1 MLNRTSYP
9 IILLRM
15 PGAVRKPSRRALVCL
30 LAFAGALSASPPGG
44 SRHPDL
50 LQAHLDSE
58 PRTLDPI
65 LTTDTS
71 GHVVESLLFTPLV
84 GFDRKLSP
92 VAGLAQS
99 WSTSLDSRSFSF
111 QLDPRATFDDGTPVT
126 ARDVRFTI
134 ERIRDPSV
142 PAVARKS
149 DFEDL
154 ESVETVSD
162 RAVRVRF
169 SRPYSER
176 LLAFDLPILPEHVFR
191 GGQKAARE
199 YGRRPVG
206 NGPYRFVRWDPGR
219 AIVVER
225 RRDPAGARV
234 GIPRVVFR
242 ILPDPSTWT
251 NAGLRGELDEFRV
264 PHSVAPRLERNPR
277 FYSRFRT
284 IQVPRLAQTAIAW
297 NCRHS
302 FLSEAAVRQAL
313 RLAIP
318 SSQIVESL
326 YRGRARLVSGPYPA
340 GVVENAPDVPPPP
353 YDPRQASALLERA
366 GWRRDSSGRVSKA
379 GRGGSFVL
387 LIPAGQNTSL
397 QIAEIL
403 ESEYGKLGV
412 KMAIQALDWPALS
425 ARLAAGEFDACLSET
440 VFYPPNL
447 DPYVAF
453 HSSQTPPNGQNTGF
467 YRNPVVD
474 RLIEAARAEGDRGKR
489 LELYREIHRRL
500 ADDQPNAFLFTV
512 DTLWAVHRDLRG
524 VETSP
529 LGLSLFQPGR
539 RAWRWK

>member
-1 MLNRTSYP
+1 
-9 IILLRM
+9 M
-15 PGAVRKPSRRALVCL
+15 PGAVRKRSRCVLAGSLVL
-30 LAFAGALSASPPGG
+30 AGALSASPPERT
-44 SRHPDL
+44 RHLDR

-92 VAGLAQS
+92 VAGLAKS
-99 WSTSLDSRSFSF
+99 WNVSPDATIFSF
-111 QLDPRATFDDGTPVT
+111 ELDPRATFDDGAPVT

-154 ESVETVSD
+154 EEVETVSD
-162 RAVRVRF
+162 RVVRIRF

-191 GGQKAARE
+191 GGGNAARE

-206 NGPYRFVRWDPGR
+206 NGAYRFVRWDPGR
-219 AIVVER
+219 SIVVER
-225 RRDPAGARV
+225 RRDHAGSEA

-251 NAGLRGELDEFRV
+251 NAGLRGELDEFRL
-264 PHSVAPRLERNPR
+264 PHSMAERFERNPR
-277 FYSRFRT
+277 FSSRFRT
-284 IQVPRLAQTAIAW
+284 VQVPRLAQTAISW
-297 NCRHS
+297 NCRHP
-302 FLSEAAVRQAL
+302 FLSDPAVRRAL

-318 SSQIVESL
+318 SAQIAETL
-326 YRGRARLVSGPYPA
+326 YRGRARLLSGPYPA
-340 GVVENAPDVPPPP
+340 GVLENAPDVPPPP
-353 YDPRQASALLERA
+353 YDPRRASATLEAA
-366 GWRRDSSGRVSKA
+366 GWRRESSGRVSKE
-379 GRGGSFVL
+379 GRAGSFVL
-387 LIPAGQNTSL
+387 LIPAGQNTGL

-403 ESEYGKLGV
+403 ASEYEKLGV
-412 KMAIQALDWPALS
+412 KMAVQSLDWPALS
-425 ARLAAGEFDACLSET
+425 ARLNMGEFDACLSET

-453 HSSQTPPNGQNTGF
+453 HSSQTPPNGQNTSF
-467 YRNPVVD
+467 YRSPVVD
-474 RLIEAARAEGDRGKR
+474 RLIESARTEADRGRR

-500 ADDQPNAFLFTV
+500 AEDQPNAFLFTV
-512 DTLWAVHRDLRG
+512 DALWAVHRDLRG
-524 VETSP
+524 IETSP

-539 RAWRWK
+539 RAWRWSR

>member
-1 MLNRTSYP
+1 
-9 IILLRM
+9 M
-15 PGAVRKPSRRALVCL
+15 PGIVRNPSRRALACL
-30 LAFAGALSASPPGG
+30 FVLAGVLSASPA
-44 SRHPDL
+44 STSKHPDL

-84 GFDRKLSP
+84 AFDRNMSP
-92 VAGLAQS
+92 VAGLARS
-99 WSTSLDSRSFSF
+99 WSTSPDSTSFSF

-134 ERIRDPSV
+134 ERIRDPNV

-154 ESVETVSD
+154 ESVEIVSD
-162 RAVRVRF
+162 RVVRVHF

-176 LLAFDLPILPEHVFR
+176 LLAFDLQILPEHVFR
-191 GGQKAARE
+191 RGETAARE

-206 NGPYRFVRWDPGR
+206 NGAYRFVRWDPGQT
-219 AIVVER
+219 IVVER
-225 RRDPAGARV
+225 RRDPAGAGA

-251 NAGLRGELDEFRV
+251 NAGLHGELDEFRM
-264 PHSVAPRLERNPR
+264 PHSLAPRVERNPR
-277 FYSRFRT
+277 FSPRFRAL
-284 IQVPRLAQTAIAW
+284 QVPRLAQSAIVW
-297 NCRHS
+297 NCRHP
-302 FLSEAAVRQAL
+302 FLSEAAVRRAL
-313 RLAIP
+313 GLAIP
-318 SSQIVESL
+318 SAQIVESL

-340 GVVENAPDVPPPP
+340 GVVENAPDVSPLP

-366 GWRRDSSGRVSKA
+366 GWRRDSSGVASK
-379 GRGGSFVL
+379 GDRGASFAL
-387 LIPAGQNTSL
+387 LIPAGANVSL

-403 ESEYGKLGV
+403 ESEFGKLGV
-412 KMAIQALDWPALS
+412 KMAIHALDWPALS
-425 ARLAAGEFDACLSET
+425 ARLQAGDFDACLSET

-453 HSSQTPPNGQNTGF
+453 HSSQAPPNGQNTGF

-474 RLIEAARAEGDRGKR
+474 RLIEAARAEGDREKR
-489 LELYREIHRRL
+489 LKLYREIHRRL
-500 ADDQPNAFLFTV
+500 AEDQPNAFLFTV
-512 DTLWAVHRDLRG
+512 DALWAVHRDLRG
-524 VETSP
+524 VEASP
-529 LGLSLFQPGR
+529 LGLWLFHPGT
-539 RAWRWK
+539 RAWRWR